1 MKQIFLGIMILLSFL
16 IIQCAAIN
24 NATEPAQLQSAIKGK
39 WNIEYEECC
48 GRTNTVTYGGSQA
61 IHFNIKNQTYRIYH
75 GSEIQKSGNYSL
87 SADEK
92 GTMIQ
97 LEDRFPAILRI
108 TDGLL
113 YIDWSYMDLKREV
126 YKR

>member
-1 MKQIFLGIMILLSFL
+1 MKRRYSGILILLSFL
-16 IIQCAAIN
+16 MIQCKSLKEV
-24 NATEPAQLQSAIKGK
+24 TEVAQLQTLIKGK
-39 WNIEYEECC
+39 WNIEHEECC
-48 GRTNTVTYGGSQA
+48 GRTNTVTYGGNQS
-61 IHFNIKNQTYRIYH
+61 IVFNTKKQTYSTYK
-75 GSEIQKSGNYSL
+75 GTEKLKSGKYAL
-87 SADEK
+87 SSDEK

-97 LEDRFPAILRI
+97 LDDRYPAIIRI